1 MMPRPTL
8 ILPVLFLAGA
18 LRAQAPAVAAP
29 APGAAAVQAAPAGAQ
44 APTASTEG
52 QASASAQTAVQAAA
66 PAPRPLL
73 RAQYAW
79 GFAGGRDQGKG
90 TLAVLIEPA
99 TGRTVLEIQ
108 GLGERLALLEGD
120 RATGYR
126 VQIPRQKVD
135 VRAASLAGIPLPF
148 FPELGSADQLYQ
160 LLADGTANGVQVTQ
174 RDASGPVKLR
184 YQGTDAKGKDLT
196 VWLERTRWEP
206 AVN

>member
-29 APGAAAVQAAPAGAQ
+29 APGAVAVQAATAPTQGQ
-44 APTASTEG
+44 AP
-52 QASASAQTAVQAAA
+52 ASAQATAQTPAA

-148 FPELGSADQLYQ
+148 FPELGSADHLYQ

>member
-18 LRAQAPAVAAP
+18 LRAQAPAVEAP
-29 APGAAAVQAAPAGAQ
+29 APGAAVVQ
-44 APTASTEG
+44 APTAPAQG
-52 QASASAQTAVQAAA
+52 QAPASAQATAQTPAA

-160 LLADGTANGVQVTQ
+160 LLADGTAAGVQVTQ

>member
-18 LRAQAPAVAAP
+18 LRAQAPAVEAP
-29 APGAAAVQAAPAGAQ
+29 APGAAVVQAPAAPAGGQ
-44 APTASTEG
+44 APT
-52 QASASAQTAVQAAA
+52 SAQTTAQTPSA

-148 FPELGSADQLYQ
+148 FPELGSADHLYQ
-160 LLADGTANGVQVTQ
+160 LLADGTAAGVQVTQ

-206 AVN
+206 AIN

>member
-18 LRAQAPAVAAP
+18 LRAQAPAVEAP
-29 APGAAAVQAAPAGAQ
+29 APGAAAVQAPTAPAQGQ
-44 APTASTEG
+44 AP
-52 QASASAQTAVQAAA
+52 ASAQATAQTPAA

-160 LLADGTANGVQVTQ
+160 LLADGTAAGVQVTQ

>member
-18 LRAQAPAVAAP
+18 LRAQAPAVEAP
-29 APGAAAVQAAPAGAQ
+29 APGAAAVQAPTAPAQGQ
-44 APTASTEG
+44 AP
-52 QASASAQTAVQAAA
+52 ASAQATAQTPAA

-160 LLADGTANGVQVTQ
+160 LLADGTAAGVQVTQ

-184 YQGTDAKGKDLT
+184 YQGTDAKGKELT

>member
-29 APGAAAVQAAPAGAQ
+29 APGAVAVQAATAPTQGQ
-44 APTASTEG
+44 AP
-52 QASASAQTAVQAAA
+52 ASAQATAQTPAA

>member
-8 ILPVLFLAGA
+8 ILPVLLLAGA
-18 LRAQAPAVAAP
+18 LRAQTPAVEAPAS
-29 APGAAAVQAAPAGAQ
+29 GAAVVQ
-44 APTASTEG
+44 APTAPAQG
-52 QASASAQTAVQAAA
+52 QAPASVQATAQTPAAT
-66 PAPRPLL
+66 APRPLL

-160 LLADGTANGVQVTQ
+160 LLADGTAAGVQVTQ

>member
-29 APGAAAVQAAPAGAQ
+29 APGAVAVQAATAPTQGQ
-44 APTASTEG
+44 AP
-52 QASASAQTAVQAAA
+52 ASAQATAQTPAA

-148 FPELGSADQLYQ
+148 FPELGSADHLYQ
-160 LLADGTANGVQVTQ
+160 LLADGTAAGVQVTQ